1 MTIEAA
7 GELSYNVNDCI
18 KRKLGESGYERQMEK
33 DTDNMYDHV
42 RFYVYK

>member
-7 GELSYNVNDCI
+7 KEFSYNVNDCI

-33 DTDNMYDHV
+33 DIDYMYNHV
-42 RFYVYK
+42 RFYVCK